1 MPEKD
6 GDEGKSTK
14 SVVNKKQKQMMGEEG
29 YDIARDMGKVRPS
42 KDKKDATTMPVSDE
56 VKKTQKVVK
65 GPSAFERVKAKYG
78 KSVMNVGKKKVK
90 EELDLTKVAEAF
102 GGYIVESTK
111 DEEQEKKE
119 RQTQR
124 EKIQK
129 RFSDQAKSDAS
140 RRRTQGA
147 GDRKDLGTGKGS
159 ERVTSSREPKKI
171 SGIDTKGTGRE
182 TVDKSQIK
190 GIETETDRE
199 QTITRP
205 KADRSD
211 KARKDYN
218 KFARD
223 VAIGKREDRYKEKL
237 KDPKFR
243 ASETLRKAKQ
253 TPIKGGPSVKRGDPV
268 PQEVE
273 PVKKKPVPE
282 IGGFQFNTFKDSEM
296 KKRKTF
302 KQAFGQPTGADPVT
316 GKPTYMR
323 PGVLDKDG
331 KPRPA
336 QKRSKNLPD
345 VDTVKTAID
354 MGVNPDE
361 IDKNKFIDQKV
372 RDARMKRLGTPDPF
386 DPDYDK
392 KVKKSVDKRTKIG
405 KKIDKVFNAPKFQTA
420 QRPLEVDRQTEV
432 DAEKIGSQLKKTKKK
447 FKDFDTRLRDTKV
460 DADIER
466 TIAGSGG
473 GGRRTKTGTGTASDP
488 EIVKNGRADG
498 AINVTNVKL
507 PSRFSQ
513 AKDKV
518 IDFTKKNPVAALA
531 TYDVGKGI
539 LGKIM
544 KAKGAIPG
552 VVGGTVGR
560 RSARGGGGL

>member
-6 GDEGKSTK
+6 GDEEKSTK

-29 YDIARDMGKVRPS
+29 YDIARDMGRVRPS
-42 KDKKDATTMPVSDE
+42 KDKKDATTMPPSKE
-56 VKKTQKVVK
+56 MKKTQKVNK

-102 GGYIVESTK
+102 GGYIVEAPVQKDGSFK
-111 DEEQEKKE
+111 PDEEEKKKNERANKKFSQKYSKKFRQQDQDAEISDRKKQQRQQQQSAIDPRRPGFEDEEQ
-119 RQTQR
+119 
-124 EKIQK
+124 
-129 RFSDQAKSDAS
+129 
-140 RRRTQGA
+140 QGA
-147 GDRKDLGTGKGS
+147 GF
-159 ERVTSSREPKKI
+159 
-171 SGIDTKGTGRE
+171 
-182 TVDKSQIK
+182 
-190 GIETETDRE
+190 
-199 QTITRP
+199 QTP
-205 KADRSD
+205 AQRSD
-211 KARKDYN
+211 ARIRQARKDAA
-218 KFARD
+218 KERRA
-223 VAIGKREDRYKEKL
+223 EKL
-237 KDPKFR
+237 QDPKFR
-243 ASETLRKAKQ
+243 ASETLKKAKQ
-253 TPIKGGPSVKRGDPV
+253 TDIKGGSSVKRGDPV

-282 IGGFQFNTFKDSEM
+282 IGGFQRNTFKPEIMSR
-296 KKRKTF
+296 RKTF
-302 KQAFGQPTGADPVT
+302 KQAFGQPTGADPKT

-336 QKRSKNLPD
+336 QKRSKLLPD

-372 RDARMKRLGTPDPF
+372 RDERMKRLGTPDPF

-392 KVKKSVDKRTKIG
+392 KVKKVDQRTKIAKG
-405 KKIDKVFNAPKFQTA
+405 FKTPKFQTA

-447 FKDFDTRLRDTKV
+447 FKDFDKRLRDTRV

-473 GGRRTKTGTGTASDP
+473 GGRRTKIGTGTASDP
-488 EIVKNGRADG
+488 EIVKNGRAKN
-498 AINVTNVKL
+498 AIDVTNYKE
-507 PSRFSQ
+507 PSVFSK

-518 IDFTKKNPVAALA
+518 ANFAKNNPVAALA
-531 TYDVGKGI
+531 TYDIGKGI
-539 LGKIM
+539 VGKLM
-544 KAKGAIPG
+544 KVKGAVPG